1 MDWPLNV
8 VALFDW
14 VRLFSFSINV
24 VRPECAFSWKFQTKV
39 IVTLL
44 TPISL
49 SLLTL
54 LCGFIYG
61 MIVCFNMFKKLQKER
76 RETGKYVKISYSSVL
91 NCWYVFVSGLY
102 LLLQY
107 DSVQQDTHRSVPKC
121 EI

>member
-1 MDWPLNV
+1 MNV

-61 MIVCFNMFKKLQKER
+61 MIVCFKMFKKLQKVR
-76 RETGKYVKISYSSVL
+76 RETGNYVKISYSSVL
-91 NCWYVFVSGLY
+91 NCWYVFVSGLH